1 MPSEAPTS
9 PPSNPPTPNPTS
21 PNSYGS
27 GPFVT
32 SASSSELVTIPRPQ
46 NPGSQSQINCPHLQV
61 GLKNWHDPSTWLSS
75 SIPAAGE
82 SVTLPENS
90 KVVINQAVLE
100 ELNVINVPSSSELIF
115 GEDAGGAAITL
126 DAAGMDVQGA
136 LRAGSETCVYD
147 TELTITLHGSR
158 PTDLDIYGKSPT
170 ATPSY
175 KGISVNGGIISMH
188 GKRHFPTW
196 SRLAESVRIG
206 QNYLLLQEQVNWEA
220 GQEVL
225 LTTTAVHDSR
235 DWHRNEVM
243 TIDYVVDNPIPGV
256 VGSAVHF
263 TSSATYAH
271 IANNGYQAE
280 VGLLSRNI
288 KIQGAADDSEPTDP
302 DTGSCTGNGHFGV
315 NFKPCPWTSTTGFG
329 GHIMVHSGGKGYME
343 GVELYRMGQTNVLG
357 RYPFH
362 WHQLGNACSDCYFR
376 ANSIHRSFYRCIS
389 IHGTHNTTVSENVAY
404 DVDGYCYYL
413 EDGVEEDNT
422 ISFNLA
428 AHIHPVSNVVAD
440 SGGGQTITPFVQS
453 RDLILPAD
461 ATASGYYITN
471 LHNDIIGN
479 AASGGWAGFAL
490 PVLHS
495 PIGANRDVN
504 MRPGNRLTKVFDGN
518 VAHSTGWWWSHA
530 GAFYSGGSLYYSS
543 GDDTLL
549 EYNAGRDQS
558 KGTRSPCLVDKCV
571 ENNNCGSYCYEGERA
586 WYKLTNNKVFMTA
599 SPSLNSWSGRMEVI
613 RFEAHDV
620 ALGMEALQDG
630 FGIDQLLV
638 ECRSGEEWVIPGNR
652 PDYVSVSRCFAQ
664 QLAADGDPYSF
675 VYAISPLSFHPFL
688 LLLGK
693 WFLLV

>member
-1 MPSEAPTS
+1 MECKCLGLPTPPSSPPTPGPTNAPVTPVPTS
-9 PPSNPPTPNPTS
+9 PPTTANPTNG
-21 PNSYGS
+21 NSYGN

-32 SASSSELVTIPRPQ
+32 TATSSELVTIPRPQ
-46 NPGSQSQINCPHLQV
+46 NPGSQPQTNCPHLQA
-61 GLKNWHDPSTWLSS
+61 GLKNWHDSATWSSS

-82 SVTLPENS
+82 SVTLPANS
-90 KVVINQAVLE
+90 KVIINQAVVEQLG
-100 ELNVINVPSSSELIF
+100 LITIPSTSELIF
-115 GEDAGGAAITL
+115 GENAGAAITL
-126 DAAGMDVQGA
+126 SVAGMDVRGA
-136 LRAGSETCVYD
+136 LRAGSETCLYG
-147 TELTITLHGSR
+147 TELTITLHGTR
-158 PTDLDIYGKSPT
+158 PNDLDIYGKSPT
-170 ATPSY
+170 ATPTY

-188 GKRHFPTW
+188 GKRYFPTW
-196 SRLAESVRIG
+196 SRLAESVPSG
-206 QNYLLLQEQVNWEA
+206 QSYVLLQDQVNWEA

-235 DWHRNEVM
+235 VWHRNDVL
-243 TIDYVVDNPIPGV
+243 TIDYVVANPIPGV

-263 TSSATYAH
+263 TSSALYAH

-280 VGLLSRNI
+280 VGVLSRNI
-288 KIQGAADDSEPTDP
+288 KIQGAADDSEPTDR
-302 DTGSCTGNGHFGV
+302 DETGGCTGYWHAGV
-315 NFKPCPWTSTTGFG
+315 NFKPCPWTHKTGFG

-362 WHQLGNACSDCYFR
+362 WHLLGNTCSDCFFR

-389 IHGTHNTTVSENVAY
+389 IHGSHNTTVTENVAY

-453 RDLILPAD
+453 KDLILPAD
-461 ATASGYYITN
+461 VTASGFYITN

-490 PVLHS
+490 PVLHT
-495 PIGANRDVN
+495 PIGPNRDIN
-504 MRPGNRLTKVFDGN
+504 MRPANRLTKIFDGN

-530 GAFYSGGSLYYSS
+530 GAFYSGGSLYYNS
-543 GDDTLL
+543 GDNTLL
-549 EYNAGRDQS
+549 EYNAGRDQT
-558 KGTRSPCLVDKCV
+558 KGSRSPCLVDKCIQS
-571 ENNNCGSYCYEGERA
+571 NNCGAYCYEGQRA
-586 WYKLTNNKVFMTA
+586 WFKLTNNKVFMTA

-620 ALGMEALQDG
+620 ALGLEALEDG

-638 ECRSGEEWVIPGNR
+638 ECRSGEEWVIPGGR
-652 PDYVSVSRCFAQ
+652 PNYVTATGFSWYDTGQVSF
-664 QLAADGDPYSF
+664 
-675 VYAISPLSFHPFL
+675 
-688 LLLGK
+688 
-693 WFLLV
+693 